1 VRPKIGVTAGRSS
14 VAAYEA
20 ALQAAGADA
29 IRLDARAAP
38 SPDSLSGLD
47 GLLLT
52 GGGDIEP
59 HRYGRAATCRL
70 RSVLP
75 WRDTFEL
82 AMAKAAF
89 EADTPCLG
97 ICRGMQVMVVA
108 MGGTLIQHLPKE
120 APSDVNHDQTAPRP
134 EGTHM
139 VEIAPSRLRE
149 ITGGPRLF
157 TNSFHHQAALDVP
170 PGLAVTARASDGIVE
185 GVEGPGRHFFLGVQW
200 HPEHMTAEKSHLALF
215 QALVGASTV
224 ALR

>member
-1 VRPKIGVTAGRSS
+1 MRPKIGVTAGRSS

-20 ALQAAGADA
+20 ALREAGAEA
-29 IRLDARAAP
+29 IRLDQGAAP
-38 SPDSLSGLD
+38 SPELLSGLD

-59 HRYGRAATCRL
+59 HRFGQTATCRL

-82 AMAKAAF
+82 ALAKAAF

-97 ICRGMQVMVVA
+97 ICRGIQVMVVA

-120 APSDVNHDQTAPRP
+120 APSDVNHDQKAPRH

-139 VEIAPSRLRE
+139 VEITPSRLRE
-149 ITGGPRLF
+149 ITGASHLF

-170 PGLAVTARASDGIVE
+170 AGLTVTARASDGIVE
-185 GVEGPGRHFFLGVQW
+185 GVEGSGRHFFLGVQW

-224 ALR
+224 VVR